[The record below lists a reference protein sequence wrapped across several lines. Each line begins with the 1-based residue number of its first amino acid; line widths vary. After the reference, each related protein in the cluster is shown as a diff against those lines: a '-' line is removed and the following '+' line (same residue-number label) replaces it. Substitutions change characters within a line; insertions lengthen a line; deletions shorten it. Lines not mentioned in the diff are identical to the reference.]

1 MDCFSSL
8 TGIRTDKEPYRAKSA
23 LSLLEPRDLILNFDF
38 ECQYFLEVFFRN
50 EPYGVPSHNDGRVP
64 ARAPAGSY
72 SETARRFDVCVENS
86 VPVASGAMARSG
98 LGKGLGA
105 LIGTPAVATPKDGS
119 DAGERVH
126 QIELTSI
133 VPSTLQ
139 PRKDFA
145 RDVLLEL
152 IESIRQHGIIQPL
165 IVRQV
170 GTRFELIAGERRWRA
185 AQELGLAT
193 VPAIVRTANDLE
205 VLELSLIENLQ
216 RADLNPIEEA
226 QGYARL
232 ANEFGMRQEDIA
244 LKVGRSRAAVAN
256 ALRLLDL
263 HPQVQI
269 WLAQNLVSVGHAKVL
284 LALKAPEEQLL
295 AAETVLRR
303 NATVRSTERMVARLL
318 GIGRGRRKPRRAA
331 GDSSATATAV
341 EDLQNRLQ
349 QHLATHVTIHHGE
362 KRGRIEI
369 EYLRNRRSSADY
381 YCSWPAGRR
390 VTRVMNCRGV
400 RRGGRQSKWIKAF
413 QKTDPAGAERDGR
426 GANDRASESKYAK
439 GPATCG
445 GLASHVISSS

>member
-1 MDCFSSL
+1 
-8 TGIRTDKEPYRAKSA
+8 
-23 LSLLEPRDLILNFDF
+23 
-38 ECQYFLEVFFRN
+38 
-50 EPYGVPSHNDGRVP
+50 
-64 ARAPAGSY
+64 
-72 SETARRFDVCVENS
+72 
-86 VPVASGAMARSG
+86 MARTG

-105 LIGTPAVATPKDGS
+105 LIGTPSVAPRPDATE
-119 DAGERVH
+119 AGERVH
-126 QIELTSI
+126 QINLVNI
-133 VPSTLQ
+133 VPSALQ

-170 GTRFELIAGERRWRA
+170 GARFELIAGERRWRA
-185 AQELGLAT
+185 AQEAGLTQAP
-193 VPAIVRTANDLE
+193 VIVRSASDME

-263 HPQVQI
+263 HPQVQV
-269 WLAQNLVSVGHAKVL
+269 WLAQNLLSVGHAKVL

-295 AAETVLRR
+295 AAETVLRG
-303 NATVRSTERMVARLL
+303 NATVRSTERLVASLL
-318 GIGRGRRKPRRAA
+318 GIVRGRRKSRRAN

-349 QHLATHVTIHHGE
+349 QHLATHVTIRHGE
-362 KRGRIEI
+362 KRGRIE
-369 EYLRNRRSSADY
+369 
-381 YCSWPAGRR
+381 
-390 VTRVMNCRGV
+390 
-400 RRGGRQSKWIKAF
+400 
-413 QKTDPAGAERDGR
+413 
-426 GANDRASESKYAK
+426 
-439 GPATCG
+439 
-445 GLASHVISSS
+445 

>member
-1 MDCFSSL
+1 
-8 TGIRTDKEPYRAKSA
+8 
-23 LSLLEPRDLILNFDF
+23 
-38 ECQYFLEVFFRN
+38 
-50 EPYGVPSHNDGRVP
+50 
-64 ARAPAGSY
+64 
-72 SETARRFDVCVENS
+72 
-86 VPVASGAMARSG
+86 MARSG
-98 LGKGLGA
+98 LGKGLSA
-105 LIGTPAVATPKDGS
+105 LIGTPAVATPRGGS

-145 RDVLLEL
+145 RDALLEL

-165 IVRQV
+165 IVRLATASPSGGGQV

-232 ANEFGMRQEDIA
+232 ASEFGMRQEDIA

-269 WLAQNLVSVGHAKVL
+269 WLAQNLISVGHAKVL
-284 LALKAPEEQLL
+284 LALKATEEQLL

-318 GIGRGRRKPRRAA
+318 GIGRGRRKSRRAA
-331 GDSSATATAV
+331 GDSSVTATAV

-369 EYLRNRRSSADY
+369 EYYGTDDLQRIVTALGLPPAD
-381 YCSWPAGRR
+381 
-390 VTRVMNCRGV
+390 
-400 RRGGRQSKWIKAF
+400 
-413 QKTDPAGAERDGR
+413 
-426 GANDRASESKYAK
+426 
-439 GPATCG
+439 
-445 GLASHVISSS
+445 